1 MAFAIYMEI
10 IMKKMILILGVLFAS
25 STVFAG
31 DDHHNEKGHHGDGDR
46 HGMNNHG
53 MITKKSSHSVK
64 VTLDRLEAVLKKK
77 GIGVALRWNHSA
89 KGKSVGIPLRPTELL
104 MFGNPKLGT
113 HMFTSNQTAG
123 IDLPL
128 KALAWEDEK
137 GQVWL
142 TYNDPTFISRRHNI
156 TDRDNILKKM
166 AGALNKL
173 SNAATKP

>member
-1 MAFAIYMEI
+1 
-10 IMKKMILILGVLFAS
+10 MKKLIAVLAMIA
-25 STVFAG
+25 TVSIFAG
-31 DDHHNEKGHHGDGDR
+31 AVQADGHMSKNDG
-46 HGMNNHG
+46 MVS
-53 MITKKSSHSVK
+53 KKSAHSVTK
-64 VTLDRLEAVLKKK
+64 TIDRLEAVLKKK
-77 GIGVALRWNHSA
+77 GIGVALRWSHNE
-89 KGKSVGIPLRPTELL
+89 KGASVGIPLRPTELL

-142 TYNDPTFISRRHNI
+142 TYNDPAYVAKRHDI
-156 TDRDNILKKM
+156 KDRSEILSKM
-166 AGALNKL
+166 AKALDGL